1 MLVKKCLLAIA
12 IFISAIA
19 IAQEVKPI
27 GFVTGTV
34 TGTDKNPIPG
44 VAVQLKSSGKKVIT
58 DAEGKFTI
66 AVDSTVK
73 NDSLIF
79 TAESHEKQKVLYDK
93 SVLNYAVTLKELN
106 NDQNEV
112 VEVGYGTQK
121 KKDIIGSVSTG
132 PKDQLN
138 ASNNNFSEGQKGAV
152 SGVSI
157 TTNSSSAE
165 GNNTST
171 LVRGRGSI
179 LSNTAPLLV
188 VDGVISAGSLSDI
201 NPNDIESIE
210 NLKDASSIADYGA
223 RGSNGVI
230 MIKTKQGKKG
240 KMVFKYDGSYGIST
254 YIKKPDLMN
263 GDEFYNFKSNRI
275 LVDSNSGGQAAV
287 YGSTVLTG
295 NEIYNYQHHNSVD
308 WFDLATQQGSRTQ
321 HTLSLSGSTEKTRYF
336 FSGSLLAVQGIAKN
350 DQYKRYTV
358 RSNVE
363 YKAVKWL
370 TISSNTQFSINN
382 RDGLPADI
390 SGTGTGVVYFNPLT
404 TPYDSTGKL
413 TLYPWDPYKNI
424 SPVEPIG
431 NPLSNLL
438 ALRQDNTY
446 RIVTANN
453 FKVDFPFLKGLSYK
467 LNTGVEVDYEL
478 RNTYYGINTVIGYTN
493 QGKATNYNH
502 VKRNFLVENILN
514 YSHDFGVHSVG
525 VTAMYSSQSND
536 YNSDSYTGTTFP
548 NDVLTNYQMSSAA
561 KLTQTTS
568 YYKQNN
574 LSQLIR
580 LNYGY
585 KGRYL
590 IRFTTRRDGYSA
602 FGDGKKYGIFPAGAV
617 GWQVSQ
623 EPFFKKFKYANYI
636 SNLKLRTSYGV
647 TGNQAVSAYSSLANF
662 STRTYMSYD
671 SASGLVMIRNGVL
684 PSKLANPLLGWES
697 QKEFDFGLDVG
708 LFKGRINIGFDFYDK
723 NNYDLLLLR
732 SLPPEMGIISL
743 TQNIGKVENTGYELT
758 ISTINISHKDFEWST
773 QINYSQNNN
782 RITELYGNGNDND
795 ITNGWFKGQPIN
807 VNYGYLFDGVL
818 QLNDK
823 NLSFQPNSL
832 PGFVKVKNVSGNATV
847 SVNDKTII
855 GQTDPKYHFGF
866 TNTFK
871 YKTLSLSIF
880 FQGAGGNVKLDN
892 LQTDNTG
899 SQITNNVI
907 RRNWWTPTNPT
918 NEHWANDY
926 NANPLGVKVYE
937 DASFIRLRD
946 ITLSYNIPSKF
957 ISKAK
962 INNFKVY
969 FTARNILTITKFKGI
984 DPELDVVNSTTAD
997 GRGGQWGLPLS
1008 KEYTAGVSLTF

>member
-1 MLVKKCLLAIA
+1 MLVKKLLLLVG
-12 IFISAIA
+12 IFISLNSFSQTVQIFG
-19 IAQEVKPI
+19 I
-27 GFVTGTV
+27 V
-34 TGTDKNPIPG
+34 TGTDKAPING
-44 VAVQLKSSGKKVIT
+44 ASVHLKSSFKKATT
-58 DAEGKFTI
+58 DAEGKFVLS
-66 AVDSTVK
+66 VDSVGVK
-73 NDSLIF
+73 DSLIF
-79 TAESHEKQKVLYDK
+79 NLEGYEAIKVLFDK
-93 SVLNYAVTLKELN
+93 LILNYAVTLKESN

-121 KKDIIGSVSTG
+121 KKDVIGSISTG

-152 SGVSI
+152 SGVSV
-157 TTNSSSAE
+157 TANSSSAE

-179 LSNTAPLLV
+179 LSSTAPLIVL
-188 VDGVISAGSLSDI
+188 DGSVYAGSISDI

-210 NLKDASSIADYGA
+210 NLKDASSIAIYGS

-240 KMVFKYDGSYGIST
+240 RMVFKYDGSYGISS

-263 GDEFYNFKSNRI
+263 GTDFYNFKMNRI
-275 LVDSNSGGQAAV
+275 LVDSNASGQAAV
-287 YGSTVLTG
+287 YGSTVMTT
-295 NEIYNYQHHNSVD
+295 NEIYNYQQHNSVD
-308 WFDLATQQGSRTQ
+308 WFDLATQKGNRTQ

-336 FSGSLLAVQGIAKN
+336 FSGSLLSVQGIAKN
-350 DQYKRYTV
+350 DQYKRYTL

-370 TISSNTQFSINN
+370 TITSNTQLSVNN

-413 TLYPWDPYKNI
+413 TLYPWDPYKTI
-424 SPVEPIG
+424 SPVEPLG

-438 ALRQDNTY
+438 ALRLDNTY
-446 RIVTANN
+446 KMGTTNNVRI
-453 FKVDFPFLKGLSYK
+453 DFPFLKGLSYK
-467 LNTGVEVDYEL
+467 LNTGVEMEYNF
-478 RNTYYGINTVIGYTN
+478 RNTYYGMNTVTGFTN

-514 YSHDFGVHSVG
+514 YGHDFGVHSLG
-525 VTAMYSSQSND
+525 VTLMYSSQSND

-548 NDVLTNYQMSSAA
+548 SDVLTNYQMSSAA
-561 KLTQTTS
+561 KLTQSTS

-590 IRFTTRRDGYSA
+590 LTVSTRRDGYSA
-602 FGDGKKYGIFPAGAV
+602 FGDGKKYGIFPSAAL

-623 EPFFKKFKYANYI
+623 EPFFKRLKYSGYV
-636 SNLKLRTSYGV
+636 SNLKLRTSYGI

-662 STRTYMSYD
+662 STRTYVNTDTSNNTTT
-671 SASGLVMIRNGVL
+671 VIVRNGVM

-697 QKEFDFGLDVG
+697 QKEFDLGLDLG
-708 LFKGRINIGFDFYDK
+708 LLKGRINIGFDYYDK
-723 NNYDLLLLR
+723 NNYDVLLPR
-732 SLPPEMGIISL
+732 TLPPEMGIISM
-743 TQNIGKVENTGYELT
+743 TQNIGKVENTGVELT
-758 ISTINISHKDFEWST
+758 ISTINVTNKNFTWST
-773 QINYSQNNN
+773 QINYSHNNN
-782 RITELYGNGNDND
+782 RITELYGNGNDID

-807 VNYGYLFDGVL
+807 VNYGYKFDGVL
-818 QLNDK
+818 QLNDTK
-823 NLSFQPNSL
+823 GLGFQPNSL

-847 SVNDKTII
+847 STKDMTII

-866 TNTFK
+866 SNNFK
-871 YKTLSLSIF
+871 YNGFSLSIF
-880 FQGAGGNVKLDN
+880 FQGAGGNTKLDN
-892 LQTDNTG
+892 LQSDNTG

-907 RRNWWTPTNPT
+907 RRNWWTRTNPT

-946 ITLSYNIPSKF
+946 VTLSYNIPTK
-957 ISKAK
+957 ILSKAS
-962 INNFKVY
+962 INNFRIY
-969 FTARNILTITKFKGI
+969 ITARNIATFTKFKGI
-984 DPELDVVNSTTAD
+984 DPELDVTNATTSD
-997 GRGGQWGLPLS
+997 GKGGQWGLPLS
-1008 KEYTAGVSLTF
+1008 KEYTMVVSLTF